1 MLFPIN
7 YRIQIWANIIYTN
20 LKTYTMKKLLLLLLL
35 ITSCATHKTEYTFVK
50 VLGITPT
57 GDTILID
64 VNSLRPRIYNNYYR
78 HYDNNYARPY
88 FYNPP
93 VIIRQPNRMSIKDK
107 IGQASMIEST
117 KPIVMP
123 PTSNPP
129 LTKPLVKDN

>member
-1 MLFPIN
+1 
-7 YRIQIWANIIYTN
+7 
-20 LKTYTMKKLLLLLLL
+20 MKKLLLLLLL
-35 ITSCATHKTEYTFVK
+35 ISSCATQRTEYTFVK
-50 VLGITPT
+50 ALGITPE

-64 VNSLRPRIYNNYYR
+64 INSLRPKIYNNYYR
-78 HYDNNYARPY
+78 HYDNNLTRPY
-88 FYNPP
+88 YYNPP

-117 KPIVMP
+117 KPVIMP

>member
-1 MLFPIN
+1 
-7 YRIQIWANIIYTN
+7 
-20 LKTYTMKKLLLLLLL
+20 MKKLLLLILL

-64 VNSLRPRIYNNYYR
+64 VNSLRPKIYNNYYR
-78 HYDNNYARPY
+78 HYNNNYARPY
-88 FYNPP
+88 YYNPP
-93 VIIRQPNRMSIKDK
+93 IIIRPLNTNSNR
-107 IGQASMIEST
+107 
-117 KPIVMP
+117 PVVMP